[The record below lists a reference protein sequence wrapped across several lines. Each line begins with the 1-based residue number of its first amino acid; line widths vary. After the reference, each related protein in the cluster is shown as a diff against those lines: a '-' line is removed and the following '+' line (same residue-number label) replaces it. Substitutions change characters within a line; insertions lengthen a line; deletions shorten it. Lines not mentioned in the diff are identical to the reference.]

1 MIIVHTQK
9 VLNIYQELEA
19 LKFPNLR
26 AILSGNNPLEHHG
39 PIPDYDSPDRSE
51 RQEGAQ
57 PPLGCVRIVAP
68 RRLQSAAFYGIMS
81 EHSWTGRSNAIAVHC
96 AGYHLFL
103 AAGPGVPHRASC
115 IGER

>member
-1 MIIVHTQK
+1 MIIVDTQK

-51 RQEGAQ
+51 RQ
-57 PPLGCVRIVAP
+57 
-68 RRLQSAAFYGIMS
+68 
-81 EHSWTGRSNAIAVHC
+81 
-96 AGYHLFL
+96 
-103 AAGPGVPHRASC
+103 RALKASLE
-115 IGER
+115 IFSSP